1 MTENMKQGLTIG
13 LSVMIG
19 FASALFL
26 QQLGVLNLNHP
37 GSVTAQDQTSVEVAQ
52 PQTIQTIPQTQE
64 TQPAIQGTTQL
75 RRGGCC
81 GGGGQNTVQNGSAQG
96 VEVGNKHCPVTG
108 NPVDAMGG
116 PIKHFYNGKIYNLCC
131 GMCPR
136 TFDSNPA
143 YYAKIAEDEAK
154 GQQ

>member
-1 MTENMKQGLTIG
+1 MNENMKQGLMIG

-19 FASALFL
+19 FAVALFL
-26 QQLGVLNLNHP
+26 QQLGVLNLNHS

-52 PQTIQTIPQTQE
+52 PQTTVQPGE
-64 TQPAIQGTTQL
+64 TQPAVQGVPQL
-75 RRGGCC
+75 RGGCC
-81 GGGGQNTVQNGSAQG
+81 GVGRQNTVQNGPLQG

-116 PIKHFYNGKIYNLCC
+116 PIKHLYNGKIYNLCC
-131 GMCPR
+131 PMCPH

-143 YYAKIAEDEAK
+143 YYAKIAEDDAR
-154 GQQ
+154 GQ